1 MPDERTAMRRT
12 DRAIEDEALIREL
25 LERGEYFALA
35 TIFEDQPYQ
44 HVSLYWFDASSNCIY
59 FHTARNGRTRSNI
72 EANPKVSA
80 AVASMGRLLPADTAL
95 DFSVEYDSVIVFGQ
109 ARVVEEDDEAR
120 HGLQG
125 LLDKYFPALRP
136 GEHYRPITDEELRR
150 TSVFA
155 LEIEAMSGKRKVAQ
169 E

>member
-1 MPDERTAMRRT
+1 MPDERTAIRRT

-25 LERGEYFALA
+25 LEQGEYFALA
-35 TIFEDQPYQ
+35 TAFEGQPYQ
-44 HVSLYWFDASSNCIY
+44 HVSLYWFDASSNRIY

-80 AVASMGRLLPADTAL
+80 VVANMGRLLPADTAL
-95 DFSVEYDSVIVFGQ
+95 DFSVEYNSVIVFGR
-109 ARVVEEDDEAR
+109 ARVVAQDDEAR

-136 GEHYRPITDEELRR
+136 GEHYRPITDDELQR

-155 LEIEAMSGKRKVAQ
+155 LDIETMSGKRKVAQ
-169 E
+169 G